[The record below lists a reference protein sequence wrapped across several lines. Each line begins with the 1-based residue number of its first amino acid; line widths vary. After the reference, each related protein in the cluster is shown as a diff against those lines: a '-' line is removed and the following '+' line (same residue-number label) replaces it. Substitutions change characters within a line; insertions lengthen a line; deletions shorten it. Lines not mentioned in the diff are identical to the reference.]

1 MMEPKIAASNALEY
15 VLEAKTG
22 ESILIISDDVKKDIG
37 QVFAEG
43 AIELGLWTRL
53 VILNTE
59 PEAFRKRIP
68 SNLLEMLNS
77 PYKPDIF
84 INTLRDTAKET
95 PFRIKII
102 QLQTR
107 KSLSRLGHCPGITMD
122 MLSRGAL
129 SLTREEYV
137 KMQSDAR
144 NLLGLLQDVDRVIV
158 KAPAGSDFELRVQ
171 GRTWFSDTF
180 LNWKEMKWMN
190 LPTGEVLVGPIE
202 TSMKGT
208 LVCDLAIGGIG
219 PIKKKVTLVVK
230 DGLVEKIECD
240 DNEVLKIVRETQA
253 TDEMA
258 KQVGEFAFGL
268 NPKARIVEQFL
279 ESEKVGNAVHVAF
292 GNNMDYP
299 GIVANNSANHQDF
312 LIDKPTVDII
322 YSNGGSRRVMEK
334 GKLLLK

>member
-1 MMEPKIAASNALEY
+1 MEPNIAALNALKY
-15 VLEAKTG
+15 VLEAKPG
-22 ESILIISDDVKKDIG
+22 ESILIISDDVKKEVG
-37 QVFAEG
+37 QAFAKG

-59 PEAFRKRIP
+59 LNLFRTEIP

-77 PYKPDIF
+77 SYKPDIY

-107 KSLSRLGHCPGITMD
+107 KHLSRLGHCPGITMD
-122 MLSRGAL
+122 MLSEGAL
-129 SLTREEYV
+129 SLSKEEHTE
-137 KMQSDAR
+137 MQNNAR
-144 NLLGLLQDVDRVIV
+144 NLLNILQDVDKVLV
-158 KAPAGSDFELRVQ
+158 KAPAGSNFELSVQ

-202 TSMKGT
+202 NSMNGT

-219 PIKKKVTLVVK
+219 PIKKQVK
-230 DGLVEKIECD
+230 LEVQDGRVEKIESD
-240 DNEVLKIVRETQA
+240 DKDVLKIVKETQA

-258 KQVGEFAFGL
+258 KYIGEFAFGL
-268 NPKARIVEQFL
+268 NPKARLVEQFL

-292 GNNMDYP
+292 GNNIDYP
-299 GIVANNSANHQDF
+299 GVVANNSANHQDF
-312 LIDKPTVDII
+312 LINKPSVDII
-322 YSNGGSRRVMEK
+322 YSNGRSRRVMEK
-334 GKLLLK
+334 GKLSLK

>member
-1 MMEPKIAASNALEY
+1 MEPNIAALNALKY
-15 VLEAKTG
+15 VLEAKPG
-22 ESILIISDDVKKDIG
+22 ESILIISDDVKKEVG
-37 QVFAEG
+37 QAFAKG

-59 PEAFRKRIP
+59 LNLFRTEIP

-77 PYKPDIF
+77 SYKPDIY

-107 KSLSRLGHCPGITMD
+107 KHLSRLGHCPGITMD
-122 MLSRGAL
+122 MLSEGAL
-129 SLTREEYV
+129 SLSKEEHTE
-137 KMQSDAR
+137 MQNNAR
-144 NLLGLLQDVDRVIV
+144 NLLNILQDVDKVLV
-158 KAPAGSDFELRVQ
+158 KAPAGSNFELSVQ
-171 GRTWFSDTF
+171 ERTWFSDTF

-202 TSMKGT
+202 NSMNGT

-219 PIKKKVTLVVK
+219 PIKKQVK
-230 DGLVEKIECD
+230 LEVQDGRVEKIESD
-240 DNEVLKIVRETQA
+240 DKDVLKIVKETQA

-258 KQVGEFAFGL
+258 KYIGEFAFGL
-268 NPKARIVEQFL
+268 NPKARLVEQFL

-292 GNNMDYP
+292 GNNIDYP
-299 GIVANNSANHQDF
+299 GVVANNSANHQDF
-312 LIDKPTVDII
+312 LINKPSVDII
-322 YSNGGSRRVMEK
+322 YSNGRSRRVMEK
-334 GKLLLK
+334 GKLSLK